1 MRLSLDNGT
10 VVCSLENKNAE
21 FLHACFGIFD
31 GFLNG
36 KLKIAWEDSKAWAE
50 PDTAQL
56 YNAKRLE
63 ELLRQSQIYG
73 IVIDDAVKG
82 FNTALQSVADSIIA
96 RRHAAVEEREQIK
109 RWERLCA
116 NGCGECRYLI
126 YDMDLP
132 ICKKTW
138 TNLEEK
144 NIQKYIGGVL
154 RLFNFEPFPSKEC
167 PFNIN
172 KNKEQ
177 KHECLSEACFSSAE
191 T

>member
-36 KLKIAWEDSKAWAE
+36 KLKIAWEDSKAWTE

-56 YNAKRLE
+56 YNAKRLA

-82 FNTALQSVADSIIA
+82 FNTALQSVADAIIA
-96 RRHAAVEEREQIK
+96 RRRAAVEEREQIK

-116 NGCGECRYLI
+116 NGCGECRYLT
-126 YDMDLP
+126 YDLDLT
-132 ICKKTW
+132 ICKKTG
-138 TNLEEK
+138 TILEEK